1 MRLIDGIVLTEVA
14 GDYVAVP
21 VGEASQVLKGVV
33 RLNKTG
39 KDIWDGL
46 AAGHSLQQVA
56 DDLVQKYDGVDS
68 ASALGYVESVAD
80 KLCGVGLLVE

>member
-1 MRLIDGIVLTEVA
+1 MRLIDDIVLTEVA
-14 GDYVAVP
+14 DDYVAVP

-46 AAGHSLQQVA
+46 AAGQTPQQIA
-56 DDLVQKYDGVDS
+56 DALVQKYDGVNDE
-68 ASALGYVESVAD
+68 SALGYVGEVID
-80 KLCGVGLLVE
+80 KLQRAGLVVE

>member
-1 MRLIDGIVLTEVA
+1 MRLIDDIVLTEVA

-46 AAGHSLQQVA
+46 AAGQSSQQIA
-56 DDLVQKYDGVDS
+56 DALVRKYDGVNGE
-68 ASALGYVESVAD
+68 SALGYVEEVVA
-80 KLCGVGLLVE
+80 KLRQAGLVVE